1 MLHDIVRPAKKADA
15 EESAIGDRKVQAD
28 AEESAIGDRKVPR
41 LCENPHVDNLFQ

>member
-1 MLHDIVRPAKKADA
+1 MLHDIVRPAKK
-15 EESAIGDRKVQAD
+15 AD